1 MQNIND
7 YVSQLQE
14 SFKKLIE
21 TFKKYKIRHIPNIGE
36 SFIEVAFVLDDIYE
50 SVCREMKSKY
60 NIQCMRIKDYYAYT
74 LVTKGTVDSIK
85 YELTSIINSMPYQLH
100 PEFSVKD
107 IDPYTF
113 MIIVAI
119 FDDDVINAIQRQI
132 SIDPRANMQIKIEKF
147 KISRIVWVKITIEW

>member
-1 MQNIND
+1 MQNID
-7 YVSQLQE
+7 AYVAQLQE
-14 SFKKLIE
+14 SFKKLID
-21 TFKKYKIRHIPNIGE
+21 TFKKYNIRHIPNIGE
-36 SFIEVAFVLDDIYE
+36 NFIEIAFVLDDIYE
-50 SVCREMKSKY
+50 SVCKEMRDKY
-60 NIQCMRIKDYYAYT
+60 NIQCVRIKDYYAYT

-85 YELTSIINSMPYQLH
+85 YELTSVINSMPYQLH

-132 SIDPRANMQIKIEKF
+132 SIDPRANMQIRVDKF
-147 KISRIVWVKITIEW
+147 KINRVVWVKITIEW

>member
-1 MQNIND
+1 MQNINA
-7 YVSQLQE
+7 YVTQLQE
-14 SFKKLIE
+14 SFKKLID
-21 TFKKYKIRHIPNIGE
+21 TFKKYKIRHIPNVGGN
-36 SFIEVAFVLDDIYE
+36 FIEVAFVLDDIYE

-119 FDDDVINAIQRQI
+119 FDDDVISAIQRQI

>member
-1 MQNIND
+1 MQNID
-7 YVSQLQE
+7 AYVAQLQE
-14 SFKKLIE
+14 SFKKLID
-21 TFKKYKIRHIPNIGE
+21 TFKKYNIRHIPNIGE
-36 SFIEVAFVLDDIYE
+36 NFIEIAFVLDDIYE
-50 SVCREMKSKY
+50 SVCKEMRDKY
-60 NIQCMRIKDYYAYT
+60 NIQCVRIKDYYAYT

-132 SIDPRANMQIKIEKF
+132 SIDPRANMQVKVEKF
-147 KISRIVWVKITIEW
+147 KINKVVWVKITIEW

>member
-1 MQNIND
+1 MQNINN

-14 SFKKLIE
+14 SFKKLID
-21 TFKKYKIRHIPNIGE
+21 TFKKYKIRHIPNIGG

-50 SVCREMKSKY
+50 SVCKEMKTKY

-132 SIDPRANMQIKIEKF
+132 SIDPRANMQIRVDKF
-147 KISRIVWVKITIEW
+147 KINRVVWVRVTIEW

>member
-1 MQNIND
+1 MQNID
-7 YVSQLQE
+7 AYVAQLQE
-14 SFKKLIE
+14 SFKKLID
-21 TFKKYKIRHIPNIGE
+21 TFKKYNIRHIPNIGE
-36 SFIEVAFVLDDIYE
+36 NFIEIAFVLDDIYE
-50 SVCREMKSKY
+50 SVCKEMRDKY
-60 NIQCMRIKDYYAYT
+60 NIQCVRIKDYYAYT

-132 SIDPRANMQIKIEKF
+132 SIDPRANMQIKVEKF
-147 KISRIVWVKITIEW
+147 KINKVVWVKITIEW

>member
-1 MQNIND
+1 MQNID
-7 YVSQLQE
+7 AYVAQLQE
-14 SFKKLIE
+14 SFKKLID
-21 TFKKYKIRHIPNIGE
+21 TFKKYNIRHIPNIGE
-36 SFIEVAFVLDDIYE
+36 NFIEIAFVLDDIYE
-50 SVCREMKSKY
+50 SVCREMRDKY
-60 NIQCMRIKDYYAYT
+60 NIQCVRIKDYYAYT

-132 SIDPRANMQIKIEKF
+132 SIDPRANMQIKVEKF
-147 KISRIVWVKITIEW
+147 KINKVVWVKITIEW

>member
-1 MQNIND
+1 MQDVNA

-14 SFKKLIE
+14 QFKKLID
-21 TFKKYKIRHIPNIGE
+21 TFKKYKIRHIPNVGGN
-36 SFIEVAFVLDDIYE
+36 FIEVAFVLDDIYE
-50 SVCREMKSKY
+50 SVCREMKAKY

-119 FDDDVINAIQRQI
+119 FDDDVISAIQRQI
-132 SIDPRANMQIKIEKF
+132 NIDPRANMQIRVDKF
-147 KISRIVWVKITIEW
+147 KINRVVWVRITIEW

>member
-1 MQNIND
+1 MQNID
-7 YVSQLQE
+7 AYVAQLQE
-14 SFKKLIE
+14 SFKKLID
-21 TFKKYKIRHIPNIGE
+21 TFKKYNIRHIPNIGE
-36 SFIEVAFVLDDIYE
+36 NFIEIAFVLDDIYE
-50 SVCREMKSKY
+50 SVCKEMRDKY
-60 NIQCMRIKDYYAYT
+60 NIQCVRIKDYYAYT

-119 FDDDVINAIQRQI
+119 FDDDVISAIQRQI
-132 SIDPRANMQIKIEKF
+132 SIDPRANMQVKVEKF
-147 KISRIVWVKITIEW
+147 KINKVVWVKITIEW

>member
-1 MQNIND
+1 MQNID
-7 YVSQLQE
+7 AYVAQLQE
-14 SFKKLIE
+14 SFKKLID
-21 TFKKYKIRHIPNIGE
+21 TFKKYNIRHIPNIGE
-36 SFIEVAFVLDDIYE
+36 NFIEIAFVLDDIYE
-50 SVCREMKSKY
+50 SVCKEMRDKY
-60 NIQCMRIKDYYAYT
+60 NIQCVRIKDYYAYT

-85 YELTSIINSMPYQLH
+85 YELTSVINSMPYQLH

-132 SIDPRANMQIKIEKF
+132 SIDPRANMQVKVEKF
-147 KISRIVWVKITIEW
+147 KINKVVWVKITIEW

>member
-1 MQNIND
+1 MQNID
-7 YVSQLQE
+7 AYVAQLQE
-14 SFKKLIE
+14 SFKKLID
-21 TFKKYKIRHIPNIGE
+21 TFKKYNIRHIPNVGE
-36 SFIEVAFVLDDIYE
+36 NFIEIAFVLDDIYE

-85 YELTSIINSMPYQLH
+85 YELTSVINSMPYQLH

-132 SIDPRANMQIKIEKF
+132 SIDPRANMQVKVEKF
-147 KISRIVWVKITIEW
+147 KINKVVWVKITIEW

>member
-1 MQNIND
+1 MQNINT
-7 YVSQLQE
+7 YVAQLQE
-14 SFKKLIE
+14 SFKKLID

-36 SFIEVAFVLDDIYE
+36 NFIEIAFVLDDIYE
-50 SVCREMKSKY
+50 SVCREMKDKY
-60 NIQCMRIKDYYAYT
+60 NIQCVRIKDYYAYT

-85 YELTSIINSMPYQLH
+85 YELTSVINSMPYQLH

-132 SIDPRANMQIKIEKF
+132 SIDPRANMQVKIEKF
-147 KISRIVWVKITIEW
+147 KINKIVWVKIIIEW

>member
-1 MQNIND
+1 MQNID
-7 YVSQLQE
+7 AYVAQLQE
-14 SFKKLIE
+14 SFKKLID
-21 TFKKYKIRHIPNIGE
+21 TFKKYNIRHIPNIGE
-36 SFIEVAFVLDDIYE
+36 NFIEIAFVLDDIYE
-50 SVCREMKSKY
+50 SVCKEMRDKY
-60 NIQCMRIKDYYAYT
+60 NIQCVRIKDYYAYT
-74 LVTKGTVDSIK
+74 LITKGTVDSIK

-132 SIDPRANMQIKIEKF
+132 SIDPRANMQVKVEKF
-147 KISRIVWVKITIEW
+147 KINKVVWVKITIEW

>member
-1 MQNIND
+1 MQNID
-7 YVSQLQE
+7 AYVAQLQE
-14 SFKKLIE
+14 SFKKLID
-21 TFKKYKIRHIPNIGE
+21 TFKKYKIRHIPNIGGN
-36 SFIEVAFVLDDIYE
+36 FIEIAFVLDDIYE

-74 LVTKGTVDSIK
+74 LVTKGMIDSIK

-132 SIDPRANMQIKIEKF
+132 SIDPRANMQIKVEKF
-147 KISRIVWVKITIEW
+147 KINKVVWVKITIEW

>member
-1 MQNIND
+1 MQNID
-7 YVSQLQE
+7 AYVAQLQE
-14 SFKKLIE
+14 SFKKLID
-21 TFKKYKIRHIPNIGE
+21 TFKKYNIRHIPNIGE
-36 SFIEVAFVLDDIYE
+36 NFIEIAFVLDDIYE
-50 SVCREMKSKY
+50 SVCREMRDKY
-60 NIQCMRIKDYYAYT
+60 NIQCVRIKDYYAYT

-132 SIDPRANMQIKIEKF
+132 SIDPRANMQVKVEKF
-147 KISRIVWVKITIEW
+147 KINKVVWVKITIEW

>member
-1 MQNIND
+1 MQNID
-7 YVSQLQE
+7 AYVAQLQE
-14 SFKKLIE
+14 SFKKLID
-21 TFKKYKIRHIPNIGE
+21 TFKKYNIRHIPNVGE
-36 SFIEVAFVLDDIYE
+36 NFIEIAFVLDDIYE
-50 SVCREMKSKY
+50 SVCKEMKSKY

-74 LVTKGTVDSIK
+74 LITKGTVDSIK

-119 FDDDVINAIQRQI
+119 FDDDVISAIQRQI
-132 SIDPRANMQIKIEKF
+132 NIDPRANMQIKVEKF
-147 KISRIVWVKITIEW
+147 KISKVVWVKITIEW

>member
-1 MQNIND
+1 MQNID
-7 YVSQLQE
+7 AYVAQLQE
-14 SFKKLIE
+14 SFKKLID
-21 TFKKYKIRHIPNIGE
+21 TFKKYNIRHIPNVGE
-36 SFIEVAFVLDDIYE
+36 NFIEIAFVLDDIYE

-74 LVTKGTVDSIK
+74 LITKGTVDSIK
-85 YELTSIINSMPYQLH
+85 YELTSVINSMPYQLH

-119 FDDDVINAIQRQI
+119 FDDDVISAIQRQI
-132 SIDPRANMQIKIEKF
+132 SIDPRANMQIKVEKF
-147 KISRIVWVKITIEW
+147 KINKVVWVKITIEW

>member
-1 MQNIND
+1 MQNID
-7 YVSQLQE
+7 AYVAQLQE
-14 SFKKLIE
+14 SFKKLID
-21 TFKKYKIRHIPNIGE
+21 TFKKYNIRHIPNIGE
-36 SFIEVAFVLDDIYE
+36 NFIEIAFVLDDIYE
-50 SVCREMKSKY
+50 SVCREMKDKY
-60 NIQCMRIKDYYAYT
+60 NIQCVRIKDYYAYT

-132 SIDPRANMQIKIEKF
+132 SIDPRANMQVKVEKF
-147 KISRIVWVKITIEW
+147 KINKVVWVKITIEW

>member
-1 MQNIND
+1 MQNID
-7 YVSQLQE
+7 AYVAQLQE
-14 SFKKLIE
+14 SFKKLID
-21 TFKKYKIRHIPNIGE
+21 TFKKYNIRHIPNVGE
-36 SFIEVAFVLDDIYE
+36 NFIEIAFVLDDIYE

-60 NIQCMRIKDYYAYT
+60 NIQCVRIKDYYAYT

-85 YELTSIINSMPYQLH
+85 YELTSVINSMPYQLH

-132 SIDPRANMQIKIEKF
+132 SIDPRANMQIKVEKF
-147 KISRIVWVKITIEW
+147 KINKVVWVKITIEW

>member
-1 MQNIND
+1 MQNID
-7 YVSQLQE
+7 AYVAQLQE
-14 SFKKLIE
+14 SFKKLID
-21 TFKKYKIRHIPNIGE
+21 TFKKYNIRHIPNVGE
-36 SFIEVAFVLDDIYE
+36 NFIEIAFVLDDIYE

-74 LVTKGTVDSIK
+74 LITKGTVDSIK
-85 YELTSIINSMPYQLH
+85 YELISVINSMPYQLH

-119 FDDDVINAIQRQI
+119 FDDDVISAIQRQI
-132 SIDPRANMQIKIEKF
+132 NIDPRANMQIKVEKF
-147 KISRIVWVKITIEW
+147 KINKVVWVKITIEW

>member
-1 MQNIND
+1 MQNINN
-7 YVSQLQE
+7 YMAQLQE
-14 SFKKLIE
+14 SFKKLID
-21 TFKKYKIRHIPNIGE
+21 TFKKYNIRHIPNVGGN
-36 SFIEVAFVLDDIYE
+36 FIEIAFVLDDIYE
-50 SVCREMKSKY
+50 SVCKEMKGKY

-119 FDDDVINAIQRQI
+119 FDDDVISAIQRQI
-132 SIDPRANMQIKIEKF
+132 SIDPRANMQIRVDKF
-147 KISRIVWVKITIEW
+147 KINRVVWVRITIEW